1 MENGR
6 PVSWQRNRAA
16 TVSWYEHACA
26 YVDMK
31 WPRAAGKS
39 RQGIAEALATVTPAL
54 LSSEKSR
61 PQAPVLRE
69 LLYGWAFNTRRREQC
84 PPEEHLRR
92 AERWVS
98 THTLAVGRLV
108 EPAVVRVA
116 LDALVVRMDGKPA
129 APATISR
136 KRAIFYNA
144 VEYAVE
150 LGHLPANPIASI
162 KWRAPKTNEA
172 IDPRVVIN
180 HGQARELLA
189 AVGEQAGGARLVA
202 FFALMY
208 YAALRPGE
216 AVDLHKEALSL
227 PPNGWGELYLSTSA
241 PSAGRSWS

>member
-1 MENGR
+1 
-6 PVSWQRNRAA
+6 
-16 TVSWYEHACA
+16 
-26 YVDMK
+26 
-31 WPRAAGKS
+31 
-39 RQGIAEALATVTPAL
+39 
-54 LSSEKSR
+54 
-61 PQAPVLRE
+61 
-69 LLYGWAFNTRRREQC
+69 
-84 PPEEHLRR
+84 
-92 AERWVS
+92 
-98 THTLAVGRLV
+98 
-108 EPAVVRVA
+108 
-116 LDALVVRMDGKPA
+116 MDGKP